1 MTSTTVHGPFASG
14 LAGPPSAPG
23 RSRIDAF
30 AAGLAGHERVERD
43 ALRAAVGGDERVL
56 RAIYFGNWQRDYSQ
70 FIPEWFGELGPR
82 LGPFLGRVMFDVLDV
97 MAQSEFGQRLDPV
110 RFGTYRWEEHID
122 NPRGFGLALDPAGY
136 RTISRRRPVDEP
148 NAHPDLWREDDRGI
162 LRYFQLSRD
171 YAVGRLGAA
180 LASRRGLRGYEH
192 LGAALHTV
200 EDLFAHSN
208 FAEIAIL
215 ALGGRA
221 EPMTGTIAATGEPI
235 RDRLGRYRLT
245 TGVFLRKDSISSISK
260 LLLAHV
266 EGVPSMPAAA
276 SITEVLVGRFLG
288 PTAQALYRR
297 LVPRHSPQPP
307 GRLTQAV
314 EERLLAP
321 LRRAIA
327 DALHPALERYARQTG
342 RERYQGF
349 VHGRPVVIVE
359 TSHSLVAKDDTHRPY
374 HPLARQLA
382 GLAVAEIW
390 HEIDRS
396 WRAGMTDV
404 HRTALPGL
412 VAKYI
417 NHPQADP
424 SWWTPTVRPALAAAE
439 RPVLRRGSRGERVR
453 FLQRLLNDWL
463 ANPPGRAPL
472 VLDGIFGP
480 RTQAAVVAFQ
490 RRNGLPADGIV
501 GSRTWNALQAPR
513 LPGRH

>member
-1 MTSTTVHGPFASG
+1 
-14 LAGPPSAPG
+14 
-23 RSRIDAF
+23 
-30 AAGLAGHERVERD
+30 
-43 ALRAAVGGDERVL
+43 
-56 RAIYFGNWQRDYSQ
+56 
-70 FIPEWFGELGPR
+70 
-82 LGPFLGRVMFDVLDV
+82 
-97 MAQSEFGQRLDPV
+97 
-110 RFGTYRWEEHID
+110 
-122 NPRGFGLALDPAGY
+122 
-136 RTISRRRPVDEP
+136 
-148 NAHPDLWREDDRGI
+148 
-162 LRYFQLSRD
+162 
-171 YAVGRLGAA
+171 
-180 LASRRGLRGYEH
+180 
-192 LGAALHTV
+192 
-200 EDLFAHSN
+200 
-208 FAEIAIL
+208 
-215 ALGGRA
+215 
-221 EPMTGTIAATGEPI
+221 
-235 RDRLGRYRLT
+235 
-245 TGVFLRKDSISSISK
+245 
-260 LLLAHV
+260 
-266 EGVPSMPAAA
+266 
-276 SITEVLVGRFLG
+276 
-288 PTAQALYRR
+288 
-297 LVPRHSPQPP
+297 
-307 GRLTQAV
+307 
-314 EERLLAP
+314 
-321 LRRAIA
+321 
-327 DALHPALERYARQTG
+327 
-342 RERYQGF
+342 
-349 VHGRPVVIVE
+349 VIVE